1 MGTGAD
7 GARTGGLVLAGSLVW
22 SRAYSDGVNQRVK
35 LLYTL
40 GRVVTSSTQ
49 KAWRLVRNELAVC
62 LGQL

>member
-7 GARTGGLVLAGSLVW
+7 GASTGGLVLAGSLVW
-22 SRAYSDGVNQRVK
+22 SRAYSDGTNQRVK

-40 GRVVTSSTQ
+40 GRGHQ
-49 KAWRLVRNELAVC
+49 QHEAWCLARHNLAVC